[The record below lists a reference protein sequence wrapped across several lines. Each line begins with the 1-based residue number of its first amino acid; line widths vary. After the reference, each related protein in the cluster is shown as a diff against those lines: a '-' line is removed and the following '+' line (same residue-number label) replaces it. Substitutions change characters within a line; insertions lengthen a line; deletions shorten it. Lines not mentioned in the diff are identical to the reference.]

1 MPHPQARWGAAALLG
16 AAIIAAPAQASD
28 LVKAPFAGTPMT
40 PQQVQAWE
48 YYLADESAQYGCQY
62 GDDPRL
68 THDPHGTLEALANGA
83 EMEPLQ
89 VTLRTFLTAGD
100 SLQSLLSRN
109 MFIASMECNPVYY
122 FDGELIG
129 HPVLP
134 FEEYLDILLHKLEEE
149 PSLRAHLDFVRGTK
163 IAAIDARW
171 FWAFYLMDRSH
182 YRMHGHDYET
192 ISGLAASLPG
202 GLENITPENSYWQV
216 YSRLFNQGIYV
227 ADTRECRGEN
237 AEPNDEIIVDKN
249 LPWETVAGFYQAEG
263 IGYRGQ
269 WRASVQREEEGFTL
283 ADSSLIDE
291 PRNPYFN
298 VHRRVTIQ
306 PKECH

>member
-1 MPHPQARWGAAALLG
+1 MPNPLARWGVAALLG
-16 AAIIAAPAQASD
+16 ATIISGQAQASN
-28 LVKAPFAGTPMT
+28 LVKTPFAGTPMT

-48 YYLADESAQYGCQY
+48 YYIADESAQFGCQY

-68 THDPHGTLEALANGA
+68 THDPQGTLEALASGT

-89 VTLRTFLTAGD
+89 VTLRTFLFAGD
-100 SLQSLLSRN
+100 NLQSLLSRN
-109 MFIASMECNPVYY
+109 MFIASMECNSVYY
-122 FDGELIG
+122 LDGELIG

-149 PSLRAHLDFVRGTK
+149 PSLRGHMDFVRGTK

-171 FWAFYLMDRSH
+171 FWTFYLMDRNH
-182 YRMHGHDYET
+182 YRMHGHDYEI

-202 GLENITPENSYWQV
+202 DLENITPVNSYWQV
-216 YSRLFNQGIYV
+216 YSKLFNQGIYV

-249 LPWETVAGFYQAEG
+249 LPWETVASFYQAEG